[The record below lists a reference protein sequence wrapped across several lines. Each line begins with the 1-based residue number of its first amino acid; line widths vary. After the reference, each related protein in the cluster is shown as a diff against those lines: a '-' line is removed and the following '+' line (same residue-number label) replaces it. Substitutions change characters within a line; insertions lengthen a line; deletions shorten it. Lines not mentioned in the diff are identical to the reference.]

1 MEGPAGAGAGDGDGD
16 GAEPLE
22 ESLRSHIEREKKA

>member
-1 MEGPAGAGAGDGDGD
+1 MEGPAGAGAGAGD

-22 ESLRSHIEREKKA
+22 ENLRSHIEREKKA